1 MGWLTVLWLGGMLL
15 AGTLDAAE
23 AEAGFTNSMTIAEA
37 LVDADKNFVPDR
49 IREVMTL
56 TGVLTSDPLATNRT
70 TTLVH
75 LQDETGGILLTTRN
89 LSLFH
94 GRYSRGD
101 RVQVFGRLVQNRGN
115 ETLNTW
121 RVQPLGPGSLPAPRE
136 ARTVD
141 LQGELYSGQLVRIRG
156 RLHVPPEFPET
167 GKGLLLRD
175 ESGEIPVFTPP
186 RILADARLTASL
198 RSGTQV
204 KVTGIAG
211 QNKPRRP
218 FNSGYVLVPRDS
230 FDFAVAEAFPL
241 KAVGL
246 TALLLL
252 LAGMGVRVASGR
264 RIRRRQRKQAEEWTR
279 RLDLAREA
287 QQTNERRLRLFA
299 EQVPAILWT
308 TDKDLRFT
316 SCAGRG
322 LNELGLEAGSLVGW
336 TVREHMQS
344 PEEKHPLVAAHLQAL
359 AGEETRFEADWGGRV
374 HECRVEPLRDRAGQI
389 RGVIGLALDAS
400 ERQRNQEALQHS
412 EQQLLHAQRMEAVG
426 RLAGGVA
433 HDFNNLLMV
442 IRGYCD
448 LLARQL
454 PRGDQKREYVDE
466 IIKSTG
472 RATSLTHHL
481 LAFSRKQV
489 LQFRVVD
496 LNDIVA
502 NMNKLLRRLISEHIE
517 LVTVFGSDL
526 GRVRADPAQMEQVL
540 MNLAVNA
547 HDAMP
552 RGGKLILETAN
563 SEIDEAF
570 ARQHP
575 GATIG
580 SFVML
585 KITDTGCGMDE
596 ETRSHIFEPFFTTKD
611 PGKGTGL
618 GLATVYGI
626 VKQSDGNIWV
636 DSGPGQGTTFRIY
649 LPRVEERAN
658 ESELPSPRRSV
669 PAGSETILVVED
681 EESVR
686 TMIRTHLRLQ
696 GYTVIEAR
704 NGMEALLTLKEKDA
718 HLDLLVTDVVMPEM
732 GGVELARRLTGQ
744 QPDLRV
750 LYISGYSD
758 IAIHQEMLGPSVAML
773 EKPITLESLV
783 DKVRD
788 LLDIDLSRPL
798 SRNSKNDRREIAD
811 KVSKPG
817 RFKS

>member
-1 MGWLTVLWLGGMLL
+1 
-15 AGTLDAAE
+15 
-23 AEAGFTNSMTIAEA
+23 
-37 LVDADKNFVPDR
+37 
-49 IREVMTL
+49 
-56 TGVLTSDPLATNRT
+56 
-70 TTLVH
+70 
-75 LQDETGGILLTTRN
+75 
-89 LSLFH
+89 
-94 GRYSRGD
+94 
-101 RVQVFGRLVQNRGN
+101 VFGRLVQNRGN

-121 RVQPLGPGSLPAPRE
+121 RVQLLGPGSVPAPKAVR
-136 ARTVD
+136 AVD
-141 LQGELYSGQLVRIRG
+141 LQGERYSGQLVRIRG
-156 RLHVPPEFPET
+156 HLHVPHEFSET

-175 ESGEIPVFTPP
+175 GSGEIPVLTPP
-186 RILADARLTASL
+186 RILADTRLTAGL
-198 RSGTQV
+198 QTGTRV
-204 KVTGIAG
+204 EVTGIAG

-218 FNSGYVLVPRDS
+218 FNAGYVLVPRDS
-230 FDFAVAEAFPL
+230 FDFTLAGSFPL
-241 KAVGL
+241 RAVGL
-246 TALLLL
+246 TVLPLV
-252 LAGMGVRVASGR
+252 LAGLGVWIAYSRRV
-264 RIRRRQRKQAEEWTR
+264 RRRQRSQSEGWTR
-279 RLDLAREA
+279 RLDRAREA
-287 QQTNERRLRLFA
+287 QQANENRLRLFT
-299 EQVPAILWT
+299 EQVRAILWT
-308 TDKDLRFT
+308 TDKDLRVT
-316 SCAGRG
+316 SCTGHG
-322 LNELGLEAGSLVGW
+322 LKELGMDAGSMVGR
-336 TVREHMQS
+336 TMQEHLKS
-344 PEEKHPLVAAHLQAL
+344 PEARHPLAAAHLQAL
-359 AGEETRFEADWGGRV
+359 AGEESQFEADWGGRL
-374 HECRVEPLRDRAGQI
+374 HECRVEPLRDRAGHI
-389 RGVIGLALDAS
+389 LGVIGLALDAS
-400 ERQRNQEALQHS
+400 ERQRNEEALRHS

-489 LQFRVVD
+489 LQLRVVD

-526 GRVRADPAQMEQVL
+526 GRVRADPAQMEQVV

-570 ARQHP
+570 ARKHP

-585 KITDTGCGMDE
+585 KITDSGCGMDE

-649 LPRVEERAN
+649 LPRVEERAK
-658 ESELPSPRRSV
+658 ESELPSPRRAFD
-669 PAGSETILVVED
+669 AGSETILVVED

-686 TMIRTHLRLQ
+686 TMIRTHLQLQ

-704 NGMEALLTLKEKDA
+704 NGMEALLTLKQKDA

-744 QPDLRV
+744 RPDLRV

-783 DKVRD
+783 GKVRD

-798 SRNSKNDRREIAD
+798 SRDPKDARREVD
-811 KVSKPG
+811 GKLSKPG